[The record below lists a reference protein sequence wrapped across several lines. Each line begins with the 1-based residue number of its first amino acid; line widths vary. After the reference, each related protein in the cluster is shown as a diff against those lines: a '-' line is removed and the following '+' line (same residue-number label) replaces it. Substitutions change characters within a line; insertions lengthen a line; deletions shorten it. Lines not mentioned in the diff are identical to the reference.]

1 VTWWGTLSAGLA
13 LTPRRSA
20 GRPLRALAVALGL
33 LAPAA
38 GAGAHALLLE
48 ALPADS
54 ARLAAAPPQLVLRFN
69 SRIEHKLS
77 RVTLVDAS
85 GRRALAL
92 DAEAPPDRLVAAL
105 PSLAPGT
112 YTVEWQVLSV
122 DGHRVAGTLGFTIVG
137 GS

>member
-1 VTWWGTLSAGLA
+1 MWWGTLSAGL
-13 LTPRRSA
+13 LLGPRRSA
-20 GRPLRALAVALGL
+20 RRPLRAFAVALGL
-33 LAPAA
+33 LVPAA
-38 GAGAHALLLE
+38 GASAHALLLE
-48 ALPADS
+48 SEPGDAAQ
-54 ARLAAAPPQLVLRFN
+54 LAAAPPQLVLRFN

-105 PSLAPGT
+105 PSLAPGS